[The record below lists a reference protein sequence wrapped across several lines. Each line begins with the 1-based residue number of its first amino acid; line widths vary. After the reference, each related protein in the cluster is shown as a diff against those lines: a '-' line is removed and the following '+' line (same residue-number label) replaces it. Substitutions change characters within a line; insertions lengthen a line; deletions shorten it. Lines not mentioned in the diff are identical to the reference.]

1 MKFIKSFPW
10 YFLLFSMYPILAL
23 LGFNISEVEPDVL
36 LRPLLVSLIATL
48 LLFLV
53 LRLLFRDWYKA
64 ALGTTILLLL
74 FFSYGHIYNY
84 LKAINIAGIILGRH
98 RLMAPLWAGLGII
111 SLWWIGKK
119 VRDARF
125 LVPTLNLVSVFL
137 LIYPMLQISSY
148 VWSEANTRNQTQQAI
163 VSSNSKLPAGYA
175 PDIYYIILDAY
186 GRDDLLRD
194 VFKYDNTPFLSD
206 LEAMGFYVA
215 RCSQSN
221 YAQTMLSLT
230 SSLNM
235 NYLDNLSDALTANT
249 DNRAPLRAIGKYN
262 EVRKFLD
269 SIGYNTVSFATNF
282 PVSEWD
288 DADYFLAPT
297 LGGMNDFELMV
308 MQTSAGRFF
317 MDSFFEP
324 PEKKSA
330 EWYRLRT
337 LFVLDQ
343 LKTKVQQIPGP
354 KFVFAHLVI
363 PHHPFVFGPN
373 GEEINYINQS
383 VPDFPDYVVGYSN
396 HVTFINKQIEEV
408 VKTILAVSENPPVI
422 VIQGDHGPAP
432 FDVNENRMYILNVYY
447 LPGEPQG
454 LYEKISPVNTFRLI
468 LNNYFGQKFEMLD
481 DISFFSEYDIPY
493 NYINIPNECDR

>member
-1 MKFIKSFPW
+1 MKFIRSFPW
-10 YFLLFSMYPILAL
+10 YVLLFSIYPILAL
-23 LGFNISEVEPDVL
+23 LGFNISEVKPDVMF
-36 LRPLLVSLIATL
+36 RPLFVTLVATL
-48 LLFLV
+48 LLFLL
-53 LRLLFRDWYKA
+53 LRLLFRDLHKA
-64 ALGTTILLLL
+64 ALATTILLLL
-74 FFSYGHIYNY
+74 FFSYGHLYNY
-84 LKAINIAGIILGRH
+84 LKAINIGGMVLGRH
-98 RLMAPLWAGLGII
+98 RLMAPLWAGLGILA
-111 SLWWIGKK
+111 LWWVGRKI
-119 VRDARF
+119 RDARSVF
-125 LVPTLNLVSVFL
+125 LALNLVSAFL
-137 LIYPMLQISSY
+137 LIYPIVQISSY
-148 VWSEANTRNQTQQAI
+148 MWSEANTRNQSPQA
-163 VSSNSKLPAGYA
+163 VVASNSELPAGYA

-194 VFKYDNTPFLSD
+194 VFNYDNTPFLND
-206 LEAMGFYVA
+206 LESMGFYVA
-215 RCSQSN
+215 KCSQSN

-235 NYLDNLSDALTANT
+235 NYLDNLTDALTANT

-262 EVRKFLD
+262 EVRNFLD

-288 DADYFLAPT
+288 DANYFLAPT

-330 EWYRLRT
+330 QWYRART

-343 LKTKVQQIPGP
+343 LKTKVQDIPGP
-354 KFVFAHLVI
+354 KFVFAHMVI
-363 PHHPFVFGPN
+363 PHHPFVFGAN
-373 GEEINYINQS
+373 GEEINSINQS

-408 VKTILAVSENPPVI
+408 VKTILAESDNPPVI

-432 FDVNENRMYILNVYY
+432 FDISKNRMYILNAYY
-447 LPGEPQG
+447 LPSESQG
-454 LYEKISPVNTFRLI
+454 LYDKITPVNTFRLI
-468 LNNYFGQKFEMLD
+468 FNHYFAQDFKMLD
-481 DISFFSEYDIPY
+481 DVSYFSEYDIPY
-493 NYINIPNECDR
+493 NYTPIPNECDR

>member
-10 YFLLFSMYPILAL
+10 YFLLFSIYPILAL
-23 LGFNISEVEPDVL
+23 LGFNISEVKPDVL
-36 LRPLLVSLIATL
+36 FRPLLVSLVATF

-74 FFSYGHIYNY
+74 FFSYGHVYNY
-84 LKAINIAGIILGRH
+84 LKAISIAGIIPGRH
-98 RLMAPLWAGLGII
+98 RLMAPVWAGLGIF
-111 SLWWIGKK
+111 SLWWIWQK
-119 VRDARF
+119 VRDARY
-125 LVPTLNLVSVFL
+125 LVPTLNIVSVFL

-148 VWSEANTRNQTQQAI
+148 VWSETNTRNQTRQAM
-163 VSSNSKLPAGYA
+163 VEFSSNLPAGYA

-235 NYLDNLSDALTANT
+235 NYLDNLSNELTANT

-288 DADYFLAPT
+288 DADYFLGRQGDVLLLTAL
-297 LGGMNDFELMV
+297 LGGTTE
-308 MQTSAGRFF
+308 TSL
-317 MDSFFEP
+317 
-324 PEKKSA
+324 
-330 EWYRLRT
+330 Y
-337 LFVLDQ
+337 
-343 LKTKVQQIPGP
+343 
-354 KFVFAHLVI
+354 
-363 PHHPFVFGPN
+363 
-373 GEEINYINQS
+373 
-383 VPDFPDYVVGYSN
+383 
-396 HVTFINKQIEEV
+396 
-408 VKTILAVSENPPVI
+408 
-422 VIQGDHGPAP
+422 
-432 FDVNENRMYILNVYY
+432 DVA
-447 LPGEPQG
+447 
-454 LYEKISPVNTFRLI
+454 
-468 LNNYFGQKFEMLD
+468 
-481 DISFFSEYDIPY
+481 
-493 NYINIPNECDR
+493 